1 MSMKWLQ
8 ERPQLQLRSMR
19 KWLVHLVRVQLL
31 DYFMPIYIWVTV
43 MSMNYKKQK
52 KKKST
57 SLNEFVE
64 DKFKT
69 IDD

>member
-8 ERPQLQLRSMR
+8 EIPQLQLRSMR
-19 KWLVHLVRVQLL
+19 KWLVHLVRVQLI

-43 MSMNYKKQK
+43 LSMNYKK